1 MLNVNVVP
9 DLLQKHRVTL
19 DEVMTVTA
27 DALDSGM
34 FTFSQGHHI
43 GTGGWIDTPN
53 QRLQVRHVAPLVY
66 KYDDVRSEPLAN
78 VPLAV
83 KDGKQLIMKD
93 VARVVVGDHAMVGA
107 GIVSAGRGL
116 HVIEY

>member
-9 DLLQKHRVTL
+9 EVLQKHRVAL

-43 GTGGWIDTPN
+43 GTGGWIGNPN

-66 KYDDVRSEPLAN
+66 KYDDVRSEHLAN
-78 VPLAV
+78 VP
-83 KDGKQLIMKD
+83 
-93 VARVVVGDHAMVGA
+93 VAVGDGEQLLLNAVAEGVVAQKAM
-107 GIVSAGRGL
+107 
-116 HVIEY
+116 